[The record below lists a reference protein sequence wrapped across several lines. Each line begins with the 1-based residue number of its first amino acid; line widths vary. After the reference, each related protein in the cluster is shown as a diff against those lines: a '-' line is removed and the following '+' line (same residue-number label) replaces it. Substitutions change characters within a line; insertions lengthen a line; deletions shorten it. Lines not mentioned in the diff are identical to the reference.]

1 MATLYDREGGG
12 PTTLKTLSELDGLGR
27 PSVGKLRALFAKTL
41 IPGGYAKAA
50 AKTKDGL
57 LRSVLV
63 GAKRHKAAEELLE
76 ARRLAGEA
84 KRESASVESDISL
97 TPGSAEK
104 IARRRKSISKF
115 VVDTVRDARCALTV

>member
-27 PSVGKLRALFAKTL
+27 PSVGKLRAVFAKTL
-41 IPGGYAKAA
+41 IPGGSGKAA

-63 GAKRHKAAEELLE
+63 GAKRHKAAEELL

-115 VVDTVRDARCALTV
+115 VVDT